1 MKKNAKN
8 LFNSFLASLIVI
20 LGIGLI
26 AAGLITIFLKIFG
39 IPYLFEGIVA
49 LTLGA
54 ACVSLAQ
61 LNIQLI
67 KTIEIT
73 GTAVDQMSDSL
84 ASSLEFIDDITGD
97 YPYSPPNIEGENPIH
112 RLDINKMSPEELE
125 NLKVSFPHLATILDM
140 VRPDVMVGSSTQEY
154 DKMSE
159 AQLRKELKN
168 AIEKDD
174 FEAAAKIQKEIRKR
188 ISND

>member
-26 AAGLITIFLKIFG
+26 TAGLITIFLKIFG

-49 LTLGA
+49 LALGTV
-54 ACVSLAQ
+54 CVSLAQ
-61 LNIQLI
+61 LNIQLT
-67 KTIEIT
+67 KTIEISIST
-73 GTAVDQMSDSL
+73 IDQLTDSL
-84 ASSLEFIDDITGD
+84 TNSMEFIDDITGD
-97 YPYSPPNIEGENPIH
+97 YPPINMKGENPIH
-112 RLDINKMSPEELE
+112 RFDINKMSLEELE
-125 NLKVSFPHLATILDM
+125 KLKVSFPHLATIFDM
-140 VRPDVMVGSSTQEY
+140 VRPDVMTGSSIQEY

-168 AIEKDD
+168 AIEKDN
-174 FEAAAKIQKEIRKR
+174 FEKAAQIQKVLNKKQ
-188 ISND
+188 SDD